1 MVAGREGEEL
11 SWKLDGMAEVKVSIW
26 ALPPPLISFLSP
38 GSVSPYTPPQ
48 AAKAIFTLSR
58 NGTDRLILSVIVVHP
73 PTGRRTQ
80 RRVQGAIR
88 RVQLIA
94 IV

>member
-1 MVAGREGEEL
+1 M
-11 SWKLDGMAEVKVSIW
+11 
-26 ALPPPLISFLSP
+26 
-38 GSVSPYTPPQ
+38 
-48 AAKAIFTLSR
+48 
-58 NGTDRLILSVIVVHP
+58 LSVIVVHP